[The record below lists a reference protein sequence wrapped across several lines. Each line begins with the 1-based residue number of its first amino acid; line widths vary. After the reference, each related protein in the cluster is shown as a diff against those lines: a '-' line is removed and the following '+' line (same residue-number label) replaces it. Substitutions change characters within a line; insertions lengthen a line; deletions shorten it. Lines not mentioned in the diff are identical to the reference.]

1 MGIYAKYLICY
12 DIEENKVRKKFFDGM
27 KDLGLIP
34 IQKSVFYGDLNNAEF
49 NALKRLA
56 TELLDETKDKCLW
69 IKCNL
74 SESGVK
80 ECFGYKGFEYDEPD
94 GYKTI

>member
-1 MGIYAKYLICY
+1 MGIYTKYLICY

-34 IQKSVFYGDLNNAEF
+34 IQQSVFYGDLNNAEF
-49 NALKRLA
+49 NAMKSLA
-56 TELLDETKDKCLW
+56 SELLNENKDKCLW

-74 SESGVK
+74 AESEIKGCV
-80 ECFGYKGFEYDEPD
+80 GYKEFEYDEPD